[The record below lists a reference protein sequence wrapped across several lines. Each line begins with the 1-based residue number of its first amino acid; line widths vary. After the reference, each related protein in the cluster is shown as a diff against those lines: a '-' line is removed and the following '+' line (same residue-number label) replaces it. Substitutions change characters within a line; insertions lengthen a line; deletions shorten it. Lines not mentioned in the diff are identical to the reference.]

1 MRVVE
6 SRVEIDA
13 SGASALTLRDSFA
26 NLNTG
31 YGADPAIGGF
41 RILRSQP
48 LARPARSRL
57 ARRKFSAA
65 RLPATGFL
73 SVLLVGGFALAVLAG
88 PANCPCGYPEEA
100 GLAKTDAGARL
111 ISRLAYSRE
120 SMADLSERVRARAS
134 TPDATPAGRTSL
146 PKLLTVAAL
155 ETDVALS
162 GTVRPDNVS
171 PISTAA
177 IPAVETPK
185 ARPFAAPQRLG
196 LLPAEFENLTDTTPG
211 LIKVAAATP
220 ADGELRPMLPT
231 VELDAIVVEPA
242 RTPKREA
249 NHVEK
254 PHRHDANT
262 QRTST
267 KTTTKRRANK
277 PAASSRLSRRAAAR
291 RAPRWSQQLHA
302 NPWQTKAFSYLR

>member
-1 MRVVE
+1 MRVIE
-6 SRVEIDA
+6 RRVEIDA
-13 SGASALTLRDSFA
+13 SGASALTLRDSFS

-31 YGADPAIGGF
+31 YRADPAIGGF

-88 PANCPCGYPEEA
+88 PANCPCGYPEAA

-120 SMADLSERVRARAS
+120 SMVDLSERVRARAS
-134 TPDATPAGRTSL
+134 TPDAAPPGRTSL

-155 ETDVALS
+155 DTDVSLS
-162 GTVRPDNVS
+162 GTVRPDSVS

-211 LIKVAAATP
+211 SIKVAAATP
-220 ADGELRPMLPT
+220 ADGELRSMLPT

-242 RTPKREA
+242 RKPKREA
-249 NHVEK
+249 KRV
-254 PHRHDANT
+254 RYDTNT
-262 QRTST
+262 QRAST
-267 KTTTKRRANK
+267 KTTTKRRAAK
-277 PAASSRLSRRAAAR
+277 AAASSRLSRRAAAR
-291 RAPRWSQQLHA
+291 RAPRWSQQLYA